1 MKRAILTVIITGA
14 SMLSCNQ
21 REIPSFGDGRF
32 IHFADTTTMVLSFA
46 VLPGETEAELG
57 VPLRMIGLPQGEDLG
72 YEVAVVT
79 EGDDKTTL
87 SAQSY
92 SLPADP
98 TFKGGGYR
106 DTLVV
111 TLNRTP
117 DLKDAELT
125 LTLELKTNGN
135 YSADNRVFARKR
147 IRVSDKLV
155 RPEWW
160 TQNISDIYLGPYS
173 DIKYLAFIEATGEHD
188 LTGVGSLDIGTMTR
202 EFVYWLRDKDEAGDT
217 VYEADGETKVVD
229 TITYANV

>member
-1 MKRAILTVIITGA
+1 MIIGA
-14 SMLSCNQ
+14 SMLSCDQ
-21 REIPSFGDGRF
+21 REIPTFGEERF

-92 SLPADP
+92 SLPASP
-98 TFKGGGYR
+98 TFRAGGYR

-111 TLNRTP
+111 RFNRTP
-117 DLKDAELT
+117 DLKDMEFR
-125 LTLELKTNGN
+125 LTLELKTNDN
-135 YSADNRVFARKR
+135 YSADHRVLARKL
-147 IRVSDKLV
+147 IRVGDKLV

-160 TQNISDIYLGPYS
+160 TQNIADIYLGPYS

-188 LTGVGSLDIGTMTR
+188 LTDVGSLDIGTMTR

-217 VYEADGETKVVD
+217 VYEADGVTKVVD
-229 TITYANV
+229 SITYANV